1 MYFDKKNVD
10 RQLIETK
17 LCTLEDYLARLVEI
31 ENISFEEYTADYFR
45 KKGIERVIASVV
57 ECASDINSYL
67 LAKGASVSPKDYRD
81 SFTRLTE
88 FEILPRGFV
97 EKITPSTGL
106 RNRLVHEYDKIDD
119 KIVHASIKITLDQYA
134 RYIKYIHDF
143 LERSKTQ

>member
-1 MYFDKKNVD
+1 MHFDKKNVD

-57 ECASDINSYL
+57 ECATDVNSYL
-67 LAKGASVSPKDYRD
+67 LARAAGVSPKDYHD
-81 SFTRLTE
+81 SFVMLAE
-88 FEILPRGFV
+88 FEILPREFI
-97 EKITPSTGL
+97 EKIVPSTGL

-119 KIVHASIKITLDQYA
+119 KIVHTSIKTTLDQYTC
-134 RYIKYIHDF
+134 YIKYIHDF
-143 LERSKTQ
+143 LKRFKT